1 MSESDRAASNDRDRH
16 ERQLQQAND
25 FHGVLL
31 AMAGHD
37 LRQPLQSIVG
47 AYDWLA
53 RRLGSSSEQE
63 YLRRGRLAIAQLT
76 DQFDLLIEA
85 LRMHEHSVDIQPT
98 PVVLGPILVRLCRE
112 SKDIA
117 EHEDLTLRANP
128 TRAVAM
134 SDAVLLQ
141 GILRNLIRNAVKY
154 TGPGGQ
160 VVVGCR
166 RRGTLL
172 KIEVHDNGIGIPPD
186 KLSEIFEAFRRLDSN
201 SRRWPGPRTFR
212 GQTRSPAFGSR
223 NRGSLRDRP
232 GLMLFGPGRGR
243 RCRGFT
249 RSNTLSRQ
257 RNPISGTRCEARR
270 IGSLDGEREPER
282 IPHRNGGRMTSR
294 SNSGYLRKP
303 KRFDSTAPRP
313 RLPVAAGSARWRE
326 RRAAAQRPLLLPR
339 SRRRRA

>member
-1 MSESDRAASNDRDRH
+1 MSESDRAVSKDRDRH
-16 ERQLQQAND
+16 ERRLQQAND

-53 RRLGSSSEQE
+53 RRLGGSSELE
-63 YLRRGRLAIAQLT
+63 HLRRGRLALAQLT
-76 DQFDLLIEA
+76 DQLDLLIEA
-85 LRMHEHSVDIQPT
+85 LRMHEHSLEIQPT
-98 PVVLGPILVRLCRE
+98 PVVLGPLLVRLCRE

-117 EHEDLTLRANP
+117 EREDLTLHAYP

-154 TGPGGQ
+154 TGPGGR

-186 KLSEIFEAFRRLDSN
+186 KLSEIFEAFRRLDSTRADGLGLGLFVVRRAVQLLGHEIEVRSEIGRGSCFSVWADAAD
-201 SRRWPGPRTFR
+201 SRDRTHFTDR
-212 GQTRSPAFGSR
+212 GTRSPEHNDVKLAASDSWMARGSR
-223 NRGSLRDRP
+223 NE
-232 GLMLFGPGRGR
+232 F
-243 RCRGFT
+243 
-249 RSNTLSRQ
+249 
-257 RNPISGTRCEARR
+257 R
-270 IGSLDGEREPER
+270 IEMAVG
-282 IPHRNGGRMTSR
+282 
-294 SNSGYLRKP
+294 
-303 KRFDSTAPRP
+303 
-313 RLPVAAGSARWRE
+313 
-326 RRAAAQRPLLLPR
+326 
-339 SRRRRA
+339 

>member
-1 MSESDRAASNDRDRH
+1 VSESDRAASNDRDRH

-37 LRQPLQSIVG
+37 LRKPLQSIVA

-76 DQFDLLIEA
+76 DQLDLLIEA

-117 EHEDLTLRANP
+117 EHEDLTLHANP

-154 TGPGGQ
+154 TGPGGR

-186 KLSEIFEAFRRLDSN
+186 KLSEIFEAFRRLDSTRADGLGLGLFVV
-201 SRRWPGPRTFR
+201 RR
-212 GQTRSPAFGSR
+212 AV
-223 NRGSLRDRP
+223 
-232 GLMLFGPGRGR
+232 
-243 RCRGFT
+243 
-249 RSNTLSRQ
+249 
-257 RNPISGTRCEARR
+257 
-270 IGSLDGEREPER
+270 
-282 IPHRNGGRMTSR
+282 GGRTTSR
-294 SNSGYLRKP
+294 PNSSYFRKP
-303 KRFDSTAPRP
+303 KRFDSAAPRP
-313 RLPVAAGSARWRE
+313 CLIVAAGSARWRE

>member
-1 MSESDRAASNDRDRH
+1 MRFRGCLVSESDRAASNDRDRH

-37 LRQPLQSIVG
+37 LRQPLQSIVA

-53 RRLGSSSEQE
+53 RHLGSSSEQE

-76 DQFDLLIEA
+76 DQLDLLIEA

-98 PVVLGPILVRLCRE
+98 PVALGPILVRLCRE
-112 SKDIA
+112 SKDNA
-117 EHEDLTLRANP
+117 EHEDLTLYANP

-134 SDAVLLQ
+134 SDALLLQ

-154 TGPGGQ
+154 TGSGGR

-186 KLSEIFEAFRRLDSN
+186 KLSEIFEAFRRLDSTRADGLGLGLFVVRRAVQLLGHEIEVRSEIGRGSCFSVLAEAADAAD
-201 SRRWPGPRTFR
+201 SRDRTHFPDS
-212 GQTRSPAFGSR
+212 GTRSPEHDVKLAASDPWMARGSR
-223 NRGSLRDRP
+223 NE
-232 GLMLFGPGRGR
+232 F
-243 RCRGFT
+243 
-249 RSNTLSRQ
+249 
-257 RNPISGTRCEARR
+257 R
-270 IGSLDGEREPER
+270 IE
-282 IPHRNGGRMTSR
+282 
-294 SNSGYLRKP
+294 
-303 KRFDSTAPRP
+303 TA
-313 RLPVAAGSARWRE
+313 VG
-326 RRAAAQRPLLLPR
+326 
-339 SRRRRA
+339 

>member
-1 MSESDRAASNDRDRH
+1 VSESDRAASNDRDRH

-63 YLRRGRLAIAQLT
+63 YLRRGRLALAQLT
-76 DQFDLLIEA
+76 DQLDLLIEA
-85 LRMHEHSVDIQPT
+85 LRMHAHSLDIQPA

-117 EHEDLTLRANP
+117 EHEDLTLHANP

-134 SDAVLLQ
+134 SDAVLMQ

-154 TGPGGQ
+154 TGPGGR

-166 RRGTLL
+166 RHGTLL

-186 KLSEIFEAFRRLDSN
+186 KLSEIFEAFRRLDSTRADGLGLGLFVVRRAVQLLGHEIEVRSEIGRGSCFSVLAEAADAAD
-201 SRRWPGPRTFR
+201 SRDRTHFPDS
-212 GQTRSPAFGSR
+212 GTRSPEHDVKLAASDPWMARGSR
-223 NRGSLRDRP
+223 NE
-232 GLMLFGPGRGR
+232 F
-243 RCRGFT
+243 
-249 RSNTLSRQ
+249 
-257 RNPISGTRCEARR
+257 R
-270 IGSLDGEREPER
+270 IE
-282 IPHRNGGRMTSR
+282 
-294 SNSGYLRKP
+294 
-303 KRFDSTAPRP
+303 TA
-313 RLPVAAGSARWRE
+313 VG
-326 RRAAAQRPLLLPR
+326 
-339 SRRRRA
+339 